1 MKLKNKIL
9 LSVFTVL
16 LINFILLFYLN
27 TSMID
32 ISYRKHKSKILKNTY
47 DSYKKNIE
55 INKLEKDNNVIIL
68 RLDNNT
74 DLEKFNNSL
83 RWGVYNKKLPLTK
96 IWVTQ
101 ANRDLLQKKEKI
113 IIEYRQPKINASA
126 LILYFKDT
134 DNKIIAVITPL
145 IEFNEFFPYLKNM
158 LFIFSLILSI
168 LTIIILV
175 FILKK
180 LIKPLYLINDISLE
194 FSNLKF
200 ESQYDIKTNDE
211 FDRLGK
217 SINILGANLKENI
230 EKLNLKIE
238 EKEEFMRNAGHQLKT
253 PLTII
258 GSYASAIKDNIIPH
272 KNNFYLDTIIE
283 ECFSSAKVIDNLL
296 TISSLEEAN
305 VEEMVDLGEIIK
317 ELEIKYINKYL
328 DINYKNKIENKL
340 ILRGDRKKLEIAL
353 DNIFSNIFKFADKNI
368 HIYLNIEDNKL
379 YLNFYNDGE
388 KIKNI
393 DKIWNIF
400 YTEKGEKNKNGSGL
414 GTTIIKNILDNS
426 KIDITIENFNNGV
439 LYKINLTDQI

>member
-1 MKLKNKIL
+1 MKLKNKVL

-27 TSMID
+27 TSMITM
-32 ISYRKHKSKILKNTY
+32 SYRNHKSKILKNTY
-47 DSYKKNIE
+47 DSYKKNGE
-55 INKLEKDNNVIIL
+55 IKKLEKDNNVIIL
-68 RLDNNT
+68 KLDNNV

-101 ANRDLLQKKEKI
+101 ANRDLLEKKERI
-113 IIEYRQPKINASA
+113 IIEYKQPKINASA
-126 LILYFKDT
+126 IILYFKDI

-168 LTIIILV
+168 LTVIILV
-175 FILKK
+175 FTLNK
-180 LIKPLYLINDISLE
+180 LIRPLYLINKISLE

-200 ESQYDIKTNDE
+200 ESQYNLKTNDE

-217 SINILGANLKENI
+217 SINILGTNLKENI
-230 EKLNLKIE
+230 DKLNLKIE
-238 EKEEFMRNAGHQLKT
+238 EKEEFIRNAGHQLKT
-253 PLTII
+253 PLAVI
-258 GSYASAIKDNIIPH
+258 GSYASAVKDNIIPD

-296 TISSLEEAN
+296 TISSLEETYIK
-305 VEEMVDLGEIIK
+305 ETVDLGKIIK

-328 DINYKNKIENKL
+328 DINYKNSIDTPL
-340 ILRGDRKKLEIAL
+340 IFIGNPNKLEIAL

-368 HIYLNIEDNKL
+368 HIYLNTEDNKL

-388 KIKNI
+388 EIKNI
-393 DKIWNIF
+393 NKIWNIF
-400 YTEKGEKNKNGSGL
+400 YTEKGEKNKHGSGL
-414 GTTIIKNILDNS
+414 GTTIIKNILDDS

-439 LYKINLTDQI
+439 LYKLNLTQI

>member
-27 TSMID
+27 TSMIQ
-32 ISYRKHKSKILKNTY
+32 ISYRKHKSKILENIY
-47 DSYKKNIE
+47 NSYINN
-55 INKLEKDNNVIIL
+55 NKLEEENNVIIL
-68 RLDNNT
+68 KLDNSA
-74 DLEKFNNSL
+74 DLEEFNNSL

-101 ANRDLLQKKEKI
+101 ANRDLLEKKEKI

-126 LILYFKDT
+126 LILYFKGT
-134 DNKIIAVITPL
+134 DNKIIAIITPL
-145 IEFNEFFPYLKNM
+145 IEFNEFFPYLKNI
-158 LFIFSLILSI
+158 LFIFSFILSI
-168 LTIIILV
+168 LTIITLV
-175 FILKK
+175 FILRK

-217 SINILGANLKENI
+217 SINILGTNLKENI
-230 EKLNLKIE
+230 DKLNLKIE
-238 EKEEFMRNAGHQLKT
+238 EKEDFIRNAGHQLKT
-253 PLTII
+253 PLAII
-258 GSYASAIKDNIIPH
+258 GSYASAVKDNIIPH

-296 TISSLEEAN
+296 TISSLEEASM
-305 VEEMVDLGEIIK
+305 EEIVDLKKIIK

-328 DINYKNKIENKL
+328 DINCINKVENKL
-340 ILRGDRKKLEIAL
+340 IFRGNQRKLTIAL
-353 DNIFSNIFKFADKNI
+353 DNIFSNIFKFADKNVL
-368 HIYLNIEDNKL
+368 IYLNTEDNKL

-388 KIKNI
+388 KIKDI
-393 DKIWNIF
+393 EKIWNIF

-414 GTTIIKNILDNS
+414 GTTIIKNILDHS

-439 LYKINLTDQI
+439 LYKLNLTQI